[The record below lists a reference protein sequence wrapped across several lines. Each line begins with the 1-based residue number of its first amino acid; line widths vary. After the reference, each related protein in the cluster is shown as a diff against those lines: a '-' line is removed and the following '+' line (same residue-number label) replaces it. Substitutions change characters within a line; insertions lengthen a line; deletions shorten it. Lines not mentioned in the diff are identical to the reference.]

1 MRNHTTMLA
10 GLVAGLALAAGAG
23 AARADEAAAT
33 QGYLYGTVE
42 TAGGKSYTGVLRWGK
57 EEAFWDDLYNASKR
71 ERPEAGKEAQR
82 EGQKGRR
89 IEVFGVPIWVASE
102 GSGSR
107 QFVLRYGDLAEL
119 RNRDGELEAVLRG
132 GTVLRLD
139 DGSNDQSAD
148 IHVRDASLGDVSV
161 PWDKVATVRFAA
173 TPADV
178 GPLPARLW
186 GRVKT
191 DSGVFEGFIQWD
203 SEECLASDKL
213 DGDTDDGRLAVE
225 MGRIRSIEKHD
236 RDGSWVELR
245 DGRRLLLEGTNDVDS
260 SLRGVMVETE
270 KSGRVEVS
278 WEAFERIDFVE
289 GKGSGR
295 GYASYGAA
303 RPLAGRVTTRQGET
317 HGGELV
323 FDLDE
328 SFGSELLNGSVDGL
342 EYSIPFALVRTVAP
356 RSKGVSAVTLLDG
369 GELLLGDATDVGAGN
384 AGVLVRA
391 AGRETLVS
399 WDEVAR
405 VEFDR

>member
-1 MRNHTTMLA
+1 
-10 GLVAGLALAAGAG
+10 
-23 AARADEAAAT
+23 
-33 QGYLYGTVE
+33 
-42 TAGGKSYTGVLRWGK
+42 
-57 EEAFWDDLYNASKR
+57 
-71 ERPEAGKEAQR
+71 
-82 EGQKGRR
+82 
-89 IEVFGVPIWVASE
+89 
-102 GSGSR
+102 
-107 QFVLRYGDLAEL
+107 
-119 RNRDGELEAVLRG
+119 
-132 GTVLRLD
+132 
-139 DGSNDQSAD
+139 
-148 IHVRDASLGDVSV
+148 
-161 PWDKVATVRFAA
+161 
-173 TPADV
+173 
-178 GPLPARLW
+178 
-186 GRVKT
+186 
-191 DSGVFEGFIQWD
+191 
-203 SEECLASDKL
+203 
-213 DGDTDDGRLAVE
+213 